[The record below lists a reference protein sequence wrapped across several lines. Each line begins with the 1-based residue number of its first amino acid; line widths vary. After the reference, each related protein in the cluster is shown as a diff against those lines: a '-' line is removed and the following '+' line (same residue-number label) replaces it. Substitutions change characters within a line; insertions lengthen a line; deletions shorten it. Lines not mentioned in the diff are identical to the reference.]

1 MGTEELFIYHSF
13 LSLLDQKLQTF
24 KDKQN
29 ALDDKMDQ
37 KIQEVHETLK
47 IHSAKKEVTATV

>member
-29 ALDDKMDQ
+29 ALDIKMDQ
-37 KIQEVHETLK
+37 KIQEVNETLK
-47 IHSAKKEVTATV
+47 IHSVKKEVTATV